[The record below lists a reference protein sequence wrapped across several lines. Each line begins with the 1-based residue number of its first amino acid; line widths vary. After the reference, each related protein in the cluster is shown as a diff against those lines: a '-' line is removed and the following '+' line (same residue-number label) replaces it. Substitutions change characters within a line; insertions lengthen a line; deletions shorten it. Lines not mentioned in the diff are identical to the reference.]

1 MLIDIK
7 LEKLSGHSNSG
18 KIGKIYVKVNDNIKS
33 GDEILDIESNKGNK
47 TITSTASG
55 VVKSVKVETGD
66 TVKKDD
72 ILITVDG
79 ELKNT
84 STKKKSTFN
93 YMGGLM
99 KPKKEEIDM
108 DITVIGAGPGGYV
121 AAIYAAKM
129 GAKVAII
136 EKEKVGGTCLNWG
149 CIPTKSF
156 VTSAKM
162 YDNLKNINEFGLCA
176 ENISAD
182 IKKVVSRKN
191 NIVKELT
198 NGIEYLFDNNN
209 VTLYKGDAKVL
220 NKNTVF
226 VKSNNTETTINTKNI
241 ILATGSKVSMI
252 PIKGIESK
260 NVLTSKQI
268 LDINKLPKKLT
279 IIGGGVI
286 GMEFAFLFNNFG
298 VDVTVIEYMN
308 DILSNIDNDIVSE
321 ITSIAKEKGIKIY
334 TSSKAEE
341 IIDSEDK
348 ESIVSFSKNDKLHY
362 ITSDKVLLSV
372 GREPNLGEIDLEK
385 LGIEKNDNKRG
396 IKVNTKMQTNISN
409 IYAIG
414 DVTDKIQLAHV
425 ASHQAVVAVENI
437 LDKDVDMEYDVIPSA
452 IFTDPEIAIVGLNEK
467 QAKEKGLDVSI
478 GQFPFS
484 SNGKALTL
492 GESKGFVKIIKDK
505 QTGVILGGS
514 IIGPHATDLIHEI
527 ALAIKNKLKDI
538 DLMNT
543 IHAHPTTAES
553 IYESILASTETGAI
567 HN

>member
-7 LEKLSGHSNSG
+7 LEKLSGHSTSG
-18 KIGKIYVKVNDNIKS
+18 KIGKIHVEVNDNIKV

-47 TITSTASG
+47 SVISNATGII
-55 VVKSVKVETGD
+55 KSINVETGD
-66 TVKKDD
+66 TIKKGD
-72 ILITVDG
+72 ILVTVEG
-79 ELKNT
+79 ELKEE
-84 STKKKSTFN
+84 SSKKKSTFN

-99 KPKKEEIDM
+99 KPKKEEIDT
-108 DITVIGAGPGGYV
+108 DITVIGSGPGGYV

-129 GAKVAII
+129 GAKVTII

-162 YDNLKNINEFGLCA
+162 YENLNNAKSFGLSA
-176 ENISAD
+176 ENISLD
-182 IKKVVSRKN
+182 IKKIVSRKN

-198 NGIEYLFDNNN
+198 DGIKYLFENNN
-209 VTLYKGDAKVL
+209 ITLYKGTAKVL
-220 NKNTVF
+220 DENTIF

-260 NVLTSKQI
+260 NILTSKEI
-268 LDINKLPKKLT
+268 LDIDELPKKLI

-286 GMEFAFLFNNFG
+286 GMEFAFLFNNLG
-298 VDVTVIEYMN
+298 VDVTVIEYMD
-308 DILSNIDNDIVSE
+308 DILANIDKDIISE
-321 ITSIAKEKGIKIY
+321 ITSIAEEKGIHIY

-341 IIDSEDK
+341 IIDTEDK
-348 ESIVSFSKNDKLHY
+348 KVVVSFNKKDKLHY
-362 ITSDKVLLSV
+362 VTGDKVLFSV
-372 GREPNLGEIDLEK
+372 GREPNTGEIDLEK
-385 LGIEKNDNKRG
+385 LDVERNDNKRG
-396 IKVNTKMQTNISN
+396 IKVNTKMQTNVSN

-414 DVTDKIQLAHV
+414 DVTDKVQLAHV
-425 ASHQAVVAVENI
+425 ASHQGIVAAENI
-437 LDKDVDMEYDVIPSA
+437 LGNNIEMEYDVIPAA
-452 IFTDPEIAIVGLNEK
+452 IFTDPEIAVVGLSER
-467 QAKEKGLDVSI
+467 QVKEKGLEVSI
-478 GQFPFS
+478 GQFPFA

-492 GESKGFVKIIKDK
+492 GESRGFVKIIKEK
-505 QTGVILGGS
+505 ETGVILGGS

-527 ALAIKNKLKDI
+527 ALAIKNKLKDV

-553 IYESILASTETGAI
+553 IYESVLATTETGAI